1 MQGAGGMHFYDR
13 LSTTSTSIVRRPRR
27 PTIWRRDRDGL
38 RADGPWFAC
47 DEARIAPDILCVGKA
62 LTGGYMTMGA
72 TLATEAVASSV
83 CAAPPGSQDALP
95 LMHGPTFMGNPLAC
109 AVAVASVSKLLKG
122 GWWRRRVRAIE
133 GQLCEG
139 WTPALGLIQG

>member
-1 MQGAGGMHFYDR
+1 M
-13 LSTTSTSIVRRPRR
+13 
-27 PTIWRRDRDGL
+27 RDRHVLLICDEIATGFG
-38 RADGPWFAC
+38 RTGHWFAC

-62 LTGGYMTMGA
+62 LTGGYVTMGA
-72 TLATEAVASSV
+72 TLATEKVASHV
-83 CAAPPGSQDALP
+83 CAAPPGSSDILP

-133 GQLCEG
+133 GQLCAG
-139 WTPALGLIQG
+139 WTPASGLIRWLTCA

>member
-1 MQGAGGMHFYDR
+1 MPAACT
-13 LSTTSTSIVRRPRR
+13 STTPAIYNKHVNCATATTSSSSATRSRR
-27 PTIWRRDRDGL
+27 GL
-38 RADGPWFAC
+38 GGRAHWFAC

-72 TLATEAVASSV
+72 TLATEKVASTS
-83 CAAPPGSQDALP
+83 ARRRPAPLMMLP

-133 GQLCEG
+133 GAIVRGSGPLR
-139 WTPALGLIQG
+139 WA